1 MTQLFAANFDKE
13 KHISISEKKEFK
25 VDNFRTIQYE
35 LKANSVLGPNLW
47 QLLFRYLKNSK
58 S

>member
-1 MTQLFAANFDKE
+1 MAQLFAANFHNE

-25 VDNFRTIQYE
+25 VDNFRTVPYE
-35 LKANSVLGPNLW
+35 LEARVLGTNLW
-47 QLLFRYLKNSK
+47 ELLFRYLKNSK